1 MAKNKRNVEK
11 ISEIS
16 KRGRVP
22 FSVDADLLAINE
34 VASNAT
40 TQRGKLDIFYRL
52 KALSTLGNERR
63 VSWICD
69 AAKLKAGEKSAW
81 KPGILSELGK
91 IEDRKNMLSIALE
104 ICELKPKTKDAIRM
118 IRRTRLGP
126 SKPGTAAG
134 VHGAIINAI
143 NHYLSE
149 HPDTSWDIVE
159 EGLDL
164 MAQSV
169 EQSRQDSVTE

>member
-1 MAKNKRNVEK
+1 MAKNKRTVENV
-11 ISEIS
+11 SEIS

-34 VASNAT
+34 AASNAT
-40 TQRGKLDIFYRL
+40 TQRGKLDIYYRL
-52 KALSTLGNERR
+52 KALSSLGNDPRL
-63 VSWICD
+63 SWICEPE
-69 AAKLKAGEKSAW
+69 KMKAGERNSW

-91 IEDRKNMLSIALE
+91 IKDRKNMLSIALE
-104 ICELKPKTKDAIRM
+104 ICEFKPKTKDAIRM
-118 IRRTRLGP
+118 IRRARLGP

-143 NHYLSE
+143 NQYLSE

>member
-1 MAKNKRNVEK
+1 MAKNKRTVENV
-11 ISEIS
+11 SEIS

-22 FSVDADLLAINE
+22 FSVDAELLAINE
-34 VASNAT
+34 AAFNAT
-40 TQRGKLDIFYRL
+40 TQRGKLDIYYRL
-52 KALSTLGNERR
+52 KALSILGNDPR

-69 AAKLKAGEKSAW
+69 AAKLKTGEKSAW

-91 IEDRKNMLSIALE
+91 IEDKENMLSIALD

-126 SKPGTAAG
+126 SKPGTVAG

-143 NHYLSE
+143 NRYLSE
-149 HPDTSWDIVE
+149 HPDTSWDIIE
-159 EGLDL
+159 EALDL
-164 MAQSV
+164 MTETIQK
-169 EQSRQDSVTE
+169 SRLDSVPG